1 MNYQDYQ
8 QLDWQAIFNKPVC
21 QLDADNCF
29 VYQTTAELDCYAKDG
44 SYLIPAACVET
55 EPPEPRKNQVAQWQP
70 ETQTWQYL
78 PDHRGQTVYNTQTG
92 VAIAIT
98 QVGELPENVTTE
110 PRPSEHHAWNGKAWT
125 IPTDTAKRIAQ
136 QAFQAALS
144 AKITQLNAAAQEF
157 IAHAAGTDKIPEFE
171 VQSWALQAIEAKA
184 WAADPNADTPV
195 LNEIATARGILTDT
209 LKAAALRKTLA
220 YEKLTAHVVGQR
232 QALQTSIETAKTLD
246 DLNAIVISFTLP
258 ESELNP

>member
-1 MNYQDYQ
+1 MNPSNIN
-8 QLDWQAIFNKPVC
+8 WQEIFFKPVC
-21 QLDADNCF
+21 QLDENRLF
-29 VYQTTAELDCYAKDG
+29 LYETTAELDCHAKDG
-44 SYLIPAACVET
+44 SYLVPAHCVEA
-55 EPPEPRKNQVAQWQP
+55 PVPKAKAGHAAQWQP
-70 ETQTWQYL
+70 ESQTWQYL
-78 PDHRGQTVYNTQTG
+78 PDHRGKTVYDTQTG
-92 VAIAIT
+92 VAITIN
-98 QVGELPENVTTE
+98 QVGELPQNVTTE

-195 LNEIATARGILTDT
+195 LNEIATARGIPTDT

-246 DLNAIVISFTLP
+246 DLNTIVISFTLP